1 MRRILTLPTLA
12 ILAFMSLPAHADM
25 PPPPPRTLTMQGSGE
40 VMATPD
46 MASIS
51 LGVMSFAAK
60 AREALDANTAAMT
73 KIFAGL
79 KAAGIEEKD
88 LQTSGFSINP
98 RMSYD
103 PNNAQPPKLEGY
115 EVSNQLTIIIRKL
128 DTLGTV
134 IDAAVSDGS
143 NNVNGITFGLSDTQA
158 ATDEARRKAYA
169 DAEYKARL
177 YAEAAGLKLAEVMSL
192 SETSGYEPRPM
203 RLQMDAMVAKS
214 APVPVAPGEQALTA
228 SVNVTWR
235 LE

>member
-1 MRRILTLPTLA
+1 MRRTLTLSALA
-12 ILAFMSLPAHADM
+12 ICAFMSTAAHADM
-25 PPPPPRTLTMQGSGE
+25 PPPPRTLIMQGQGE

-51 LGVMSFAAK
+51 MGVTSFAEK

-79 KAAGIEEKD
+79 KAAGIADKD

-98 RMSYD
+98 RMTYD

-115 EVSNQLTIIIRKL
+115 EVANQLTILIRKL
-128 DTLGTV
+128 DTLGSV

-143 NNVNGITFGLSDTQA
+143 NQVNGISFGLSDPQA
-158 ATDEARRKAYA
+158 ATDEARRKAFA
-169 DAEYKARL
+169 DAERKAKL
-177 YAEAAGLKLAEVMSL
+177 YAAAAGLTLGKVLTL

-203 RLQMDAMVAKS
+203 RMQMDAMVAKS
-214 APVPVAPGEQALTA
+214 APVPVAPGEQALGADVT
-228 SVNVTWR
+228 VTWS

>member
-1 MRRILTLPTLA
+1 MRRTLILPTLA
-12 ILAFMSLPAHADM
+12 ILAFMSLPAHADT
-25 PPPPPRTLTMQGSGE
+25 PPPPPMITMQGSGE

-51 LGVMSFAAK
+51 LGVTSFAVK
-60 AREALDANTAAMT
+60 ARDALDANTAAMT

-79 KAAGIEEKD
+79 KSAGLADKD

-98 RMSYD
+98 RMTYD

-128 DTLGTV
+128 DTLGSV
-134 IDAAVSDGS
+134 IDAAVTDGS
-143 NNVNGITFGLSDTQA
+143 NNVYGISFGLSDPQK
-158 ATDEARRKAYA
+158 ATDDARRRAFA
-169 DAEYKARL
+169 DAERKAKL
-177 YAEAAGLKLAEVMSL
+177 YAEAAGMELAEVMSL
-192 SETSGYEPRPM
+192 SETSGYEPGPV
-203 RLQMDAMVAKS
+203 RLHMDAMAAKS

>member
-12 ILAFMSLPAHADM
+12 ILAFMSLPAHADTPS
-25 PPPPPRTLTMQGSGE
+25 PPPSITMQGSGE
-40 VMATPD
+40 VMVTPD

-51 LGVMSFAAK
+51 LGVTSFAVK

-79 KAAGIEEKD
+79 KAAGIAEKD

-128 DTLGTV
+128 DTLGSV

-143 NNVNGITFGLSDTQA
+143 NNVNGISFGLSDTQA

-169 DAEYKARL
+169 DAERKARL
-177 YAEAAGLKLAEVMSL
+177 YAEAAGLELAEVMSL
-192 SETSGYEPRPM
+192 SETSGFEPRPM

-214 APVPVAPGEQALTA
+214 APVPVAPGDLALSA